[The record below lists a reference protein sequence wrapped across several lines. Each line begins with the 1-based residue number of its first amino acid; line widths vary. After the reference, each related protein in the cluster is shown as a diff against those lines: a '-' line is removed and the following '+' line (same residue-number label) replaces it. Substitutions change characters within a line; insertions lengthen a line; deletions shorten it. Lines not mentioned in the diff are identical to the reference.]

1 MNWIMII
8 FISGYSNG
16 GATTADF
23 ASLEACEKAKVA
35 VEKTFDRDVGGTTSL
50 CVHKY
55 TGETK

>member
-35 VEKTFDRDVGGTTSL
+35 VEKTLNGGLKAVYAVCVNKYADRGD
-50 CVHKY
+50 
-55 TGETK
+55 